1 MSHRK
6 APRPCGGLAPGWG
19 VGAAAIILV
28 PSDIL
33 CEGREGLNACGEF
46 PGVVGRLPVCPAT
59 RRWPLSRLTAQNAQ
73 SRQSQQGHSGPT
85 TPSTHDS
92 PSCIGPQ
99 AAFLSVRD
107 T

>member
-1 MSHRK
+1 MSDRK

-33 CEGREGLNACGEF
+33 CEGREGLNACSEF
-46 PGVVGRLPVCPAT
+46 PGVAGGLPVCPAT
-59 RRWPLSRLTAQNAQ
+59 RHWPLSSYNCSECSEQAESA
-73 SRQSQQGHSGPT
+73 
-85 TPSTHDS
+85 
-92 PSCIGPQ
+92 GPQ
-99 AAFLSVRD
+99 WTHNPFH